1 MRKMQSR
8 SITGLAVLLTA
19 ALSASTIAYA
29 ETTTETRVV
38 NGLAQG
44 DQSDPDNPPV
54 NTDSGWSAQHR
65 ETGAVEIG
73 SAYGAPPGFGTD
85 AIMFDTP
92 NEGDRAY
99 LTALSYQPF
108 SPFEPAFP
116 GYIRTTPDL
125 HLSFWLYLD
134 EESAAGP
141 VIDQGYAHSNMHS
154 IITFDPIANGYD
166 RVGEWMY
173 VDATADNAMWTVR
186 PRTVPSRN
194 DETEQVPMP
203 WPDLIEE
210 YRISLNGSWIYGAFD
225 YGHLTFLQD
234 EPGASAIDGIT
245 VENGTITTY
254 DEQNTRID
262 TLWSLVTDFELAPTH
277 GRPLLDDCKNDG
289 WQQHRAGPFR
299 NQGQCIAAI
308 VANQ

>member
-8 SITGLAVLLTA
+8 SIVGLAVLLTA

-44 DQSDPDNPPV
+44 DQFDPDNPPV
-54 NTDSGWSAQHR
+54 NLDSGWYAQYLG
-65 ETGAVEIG
+65 TGAVEIG
-73 SAYGAPPGFGTD
+73 SAYGAPQGFGTD
-85 AIMFDTP
+85 AVMFDTP
-92 NEGDRAY
+92 DEGDRAY
-99 LTALSYQPF
+99 LTAQSYQPS

-134 EESAAGP
+134 EGSTAGP
-141 VIDQGYAHSNMHS
+141 VIEQWYAHWATHS

-166 RVGEWMY
+166 REGEWMY
-173 VDATADNAMWTVR
+173 VDATADDAMWTVR
-186 PRTVPSRN
+186 GRN
-194 DETEQVPMP
+194 DTEQVEMT
-203 WPDLIEE
+203 WPDLIER
-210 YRISLNGSWIYGAFD
+210 YRSSDGTYAAFD
-225 YGHLTFLQD
+225 YDHLTFLQD
-234 EPGASAIDGIT
+234 APGAASAIDGIT
-245 VENGTITTY
+245 VENGTISTW
-254 DEQNTRID
+254 DEDNTRID
-262 TLWSLVTDFELAPTH
+262 TLWSLVTDFELAPAH

>member
-1 MRKMQSR
+1 MRKMKMR
-8 SITGLAVLLTA
+8 SIAGLAVLLTA

-29 ETTTETRVV
+29 ETTTEIRVV

-44 DQSDPDNPPV
+44 DQFDPDNPPV
-54 NTDSGWSAQHR
+54 NPDSGWYVRTQGY
-65 ETGAVEIG
+65 GAVEIG

-85 AIMFDTP
+85 AVMFDTP

-99 LTALSYQPF
+99 LSAMSYQPF
-108 SPFEPAFP
+108 SDFEPGFP

-134 EESAAGP
+134 EGSEAGP
-141 VIDQGYAHSNMHS
+141 VIDQWYAHNAMHS

-173 VDATADNAMWTVR
+173 VDATADDAMWTVR
-186 PRTVPSRN
+186 RPIDIERVDDLDV
-194 DETEQVPMP
+194 DEMP
-203 WPDLIEE
+203 WPDLIER
-210 YRISLNGSWIYGAFD
+210 YRSNWDGTYAAFD
-225 YGHLTFLQD
+225 YDYLTFLQY
-234 EPGASAIDGIT
+234 EPGTSAIDGIT
-245 VENGTITTY
+245 VKNGTITEF
-254 DEQNTRID
+254 DGGTRID
-262 TLWSLVTDFELAPTH
+262 TLWSLVTDFEHAPTH

-289 WQQHRAGPFR
+289 WRQHRAGPFR

>member
-1 MRKMQSR
+1 MRKMKSR
-8 SITGLAVLLTA
+8 SITGLAVMLTA

-29 ETTTETRVV
+29 DTTTEIRVV

-44 DQSDPDNPPV
+44 DQVEPV
-54 NTDSGWSAQHR
+54 NPDSGWSAQH
-65 ETGAVEIG
+65 EGGGAVEIG
-73 SAYGAPPGFGTD
+73 SAYGAPEGFGTD

-99 LTALSYQPF
+99 LTALSYQPG

-116 GYIRTTPDL
+116 GSIVTTPEL

-134 EESAAGP
+134 EESEAGP
-141 VIDQGYAHSNMHS
+141 VIDQWYIQNAVHW
-154 IITFDPIANGYD
+154 IITFDPIANDYTD
-166 RVGEWMY
+166 RGRWMY
-173 VDATADNAMWTVR
+173 VEATADDAMWTVR
-186 PRTVPSRN
+186 PRTVHSRN
-194 DETEQVPMP
+194 DETEQVNMT
-203 WPDLIEE
+203 WPELIEH
-210 YRISLNGSWIYGAFD
+210 YKHSDGTYGGFD

-234 EPGASAIDGIT
+234 EPGATAIDGIT
-245 VENGTITTY
+245 VENGTIRDY
-254 DEQNTRID
+254 DTGID
-262 TLWSLVTDFELAPTH
+262 TLWSLVTDFELATTH

-289 WQQHRAGPFR
+289 WQQHRAGSFR